1 MVNIAPKLLDHAKLS
16 VSDTFKTASKTA
28 VQKKKNKARK
38 KGKEK
43 KSRNNWWFDSKR
55 NCQQN
60 NSETVTDEN
69 YIELPKERYASPEI
83 IDELRLKP
91 YNNGIS
97 KNDEFDS

>member
-1 MVNIAPKLLDHAKLS
+1 MVNIAPKLLDHAKQS

-28 VQKKKNKARK
+28 VQKKKK
-38 KGKEK
+38 KKKERK
-43 KSRNNWWFDSKR
+43 KSRNNWWFDWKQ

-69 YIELPKERYASPEI
+69 YIELPKERYVSPEI